1 MFRFRPPP
9 TDVDESRVAAA
20 TSDDVKTPD
29 VFSDIDNDTPSKS
42 TRGNV
47 SALDISATLYGSPE
61 EQKSRRGSATAD
73 DSVGGQNFYW
83 ISLKNEYYPD
93 SNE

>member
-9 TDVDESRVAAA
+9 TEVDENGVAAAA

-29 VFSDIDNDTPSKS
+29 VFSVDNETPSKS

-73 DSVGGQNFYW
+73 DSVGGQNFH
-83 ISLKNEYYPD
+83 
-93 SNE
+93 